1 MILHSQQQGCA
12 DMEAAR
18 YADVQ
23 AVKLS
28 EPVEAV
34 QQIYLV
40 LQWSSGD
47 PQGDAFFLFLRA
59 IREIRR

>member
-1 MILHSQQQGCA
+1 
-12 DMEAAR
+12 MEAAR

-23 AVKLS
+23 AVKIS
-28 EPVEAV
+28 EPAGVV

-40 LQWSSGD
+40 LQWSSAE

>member
-1 MILHSQQQGCA
+1 
-12 DMEAAR
+12 MEAAR